1 LVFRESIIVV
11 ASEAWISFIKSKQSD
26 LNILEMPKKIAI
38 YGAEINHW
46 DNIERLKSHLS
57 TKNKYRTKAKQ
68 DSIVDTLL
76 EVISSKSLTIA
87 EVIHNLVQKL
97 YTEHFHLGH
106 SNTGGG
112 KQVSKDEKT
121 NFIEGNEYFEHLE
134 RFCIS
139 FTDAVK
145 KEASSQGLD
154 PLNLFSKYH
163 DEVGTQRQ
171 TFGLSTT
178 NYPSYGSSTIN
189 LNGNNSIC
197 LNSILKY

>member
-1 LVFRESIIVV
+1 
-11 ASEAWISFIKSKQSD
+11 
-26 LNILEMPKKIAI
+26 MPKTIAI

-97 YTEHFHLGH
+97 YTEHFHLGL
-106 SNTGGG
+106 SNTGG

-121 NFIEGNEYFEHLE
+121 NFIEGNEYFEHIE
-134 RFCIS
+134 RFCLS

-154 PLNLFSKYH
+154 PLNLFFRHH
-163 DEVGTQRQ
+163 DDMMKLGGTQRQ
-171 TFGLSTT
+171 TFGNT
-178 NYPSYGSSTIN
+178 NYPSYGSSAIN
-189 LNGNNSIC
+189 LNGNNGIC